1 MSSTINAQITKLQQE
16 ELIAA
21 LKSKAFGINK
31 HFINERDIDAKMA
44 QYRLICEKARRKAEK
59 KKIKKQEKKNKKK
72 EHKKRKKNKRKRKED
87 KEKDKDKKHKKRRT
101 CEELVSAEETSV
113 SHDSKDRISES
124 SQPENGV
131 HSNRKKGKD
140 IREGGRQAETSDK
153 PDRRKTK
160 GDERQDKTIDD
171 VTGAGRQKEAAEL
184 GREGKEKKRETLRT
198 NKTRKE
204 PDDMPR
210 IKDKKQPEGDTKAKK
225 QSKVQEA
232 EGDIKPP
239 VAGEEIREPDL
250 ANPAGGTSEERLQKI
265 QEELKEMELRRKAL
279 TLLVLKE
286 KQQQRLS
293 EAVVPLKEENDDGGD
308 TQRSALDATV
318 EERRLREL
326 ALKKLMQVKMKAKG
340 K

>member
-184 GREGKEKKRETLRT
+184 GREGKEKKRETLHT

-204 PDDMPR
+204 DDTPR
-210 IKDKKQPEGDTKAKK
+210 IKDKKQQEGDTKAKK
-225 QSKVQEA
+225 TSKAQEV
-232 EGDIKPP
+232 EGDTKAPG
-239 VAGEEIREPDL
+239 AGEEIREPDL
-250 ANPAGGTSEERLQKI
+250 ENPVGGTGEERLQNI

-279 TLLVLKE
+279 TLLMLKE
-286 KQQQRLS
+286 KQRLS
-293 EAVVPLKEENDDGGD
+293 EAVGPLKTDGGD
-308 TQRSALDATV
+308 TQHSALDAAV

-326 ALKKLMQVKMKAKG
+326 ALKKLMQVKMMKAKG